1 MGLTIKKTFIKLL
14 GMMPKLK
21 KMRKLRAGNKAKNSV
36 KKSNYKLKVKSS
48 AKKRFSLTATGL
60 VKATQANKRHNMR
73 KRSAR
78 QIREQRGT
86 TILVEDAPMLM
97 KVCNLKLH

>member
-1 MGLTIKKTFIKLL
+1 MK
-14 GMMPKLK
+14 PKLK
-21 KMRKLRAGNKAKNSV
+21 KLRKLRTGNKTNNGI

-48 AKKRFSLTATGL
+48 EKKRFSLTATGL
-60 VKATQANKRHNMR
+60 VRAPQANKRHNMR

-86 TILVEDAPMLM
+86 TILVEDAPMIL
-97 KVCNLKLH
+97 KVCNLALH